1 MAGTPGDFDSVSE
14 KSGTVLPVGQPSD
27 GVSSKRKAREE
38 SPGIPDNASLSG
50 SQSASE
56 PCQYVN
62 GTPGSGTS
70 AVFIEAAV
78 RAAKGGST
86 VCEPMPSQCLS
97 ADGTASCGNM
107 ELEKVWEHFNKP
119 EKTWAKYMTE
129 LCSGEGERRGVGI
142 SRFLQ
147 AIEDFESK
155 VSK

>member
-1 MAGTPGDFDSVSE
+1 MMHVVRKCFDHDGIGV
-14 KSGTVLPVGQPSD
+14 PVGQPSD

-50 SQSASE
+50 SQSTSE

-70 AVFIEAAV
+70 AVLIEAAV
-78 RAAKGGST
+78 RVAKGGSK
-86 VCEPMPSQCLS
+86 VCEPMPCQLLN
-97 ADGTASCGNM
+97 AYGTASCGNM
-107 ELEKVWEHFNKP
+107 EQEKVWEHFNKP
-119 EKTWAKYMTE
+119 EKTGAKYMTG
-129 LCSGEGERRGVGI
+129 LCSAEGERRGVGI

-155 VSK
+155 VSE